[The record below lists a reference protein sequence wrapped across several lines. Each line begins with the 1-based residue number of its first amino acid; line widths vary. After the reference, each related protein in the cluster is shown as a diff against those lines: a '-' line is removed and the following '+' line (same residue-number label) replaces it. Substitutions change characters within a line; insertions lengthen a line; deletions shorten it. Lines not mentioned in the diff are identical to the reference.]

1 MRCPMVCCKNDGNRR
16 DDARRKSALHAWI
29 WVCILAEAVA
39 LLLSTSRV
47 TTQMRCVTV
56 L

>member
-1 MRCPMVCCKNDGNRR
+1 MCRKDDGNRR
-16 DDARRKSALHAWI
+16 DAAGQDSALHAWI